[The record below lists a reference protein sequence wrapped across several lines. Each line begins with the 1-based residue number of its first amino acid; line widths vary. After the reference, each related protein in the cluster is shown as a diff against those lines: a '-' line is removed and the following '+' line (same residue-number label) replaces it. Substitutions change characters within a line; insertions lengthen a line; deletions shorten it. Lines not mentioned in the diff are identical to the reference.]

1 VRRRLLIAL
10 VAALCACGPASAAAA
25 TGRVAGDPLQGQEWW
40 LADIGAD
47 KVAPPGPGVPIT
59 IVDSGVDPTHPEF
72 AGRPNTTFLNDQT
85 VTGVEEFHG
94 TAVASVAAA
103 PANGIG
109 IVGVYPQA
117 VLQSWDA
124 SPVSSIVDFSVVEGI
139 STAAQHCPGVINLS
153 FSGAQPDPL
162 LEDAILGA
170 VHNGCLVVASAGNN
184 GQQGSPVSYPASY
197 PHVLTVGATDE
208 SDTVLPFSSLSPSLD
223 LAAPGVD
230 IVGAVPLSHD
240 PSGYQ
245 SGLAGTSFS
254 APIVSAAAAWV
265 WTVRPTLD
273 ASQVFELLRR
283 TARDI
288 GPPGFDNGS
297 GYGIVNIPAALAAPA
312 PPVDPWE
319 PNDNIDQIK
328 PGGLFPAGE
337 PALTTA
343 SKPSTRIFGRLDSS
357 EDPRDVYRIWVP
369 AHRLVRAAIVSGA
382 GDAAA
387 RIWGP
392 STVGVDEGILPRRRD
407 LKGPLIRGRAKG
419 FQAYV
424 EVLLTGRT
432 REASYVLGVTASR
445 R

>member
-1 VRRRLLIAL
+1 MRRRLLIAL
-10 VAALCACGPASAAAA
+10 VAALCACGPASAA
-25 TGRVAGDPLQGQEWW
+25 TGRAAGDPLQGQEWW
-40 LADIGAD
+40 LSHIGAD
-47 KVAPPGPGVPIT
+47 QVTPPGPGVPLT
-59 IVDSGVDPTHPEF
+59 IIDSGVDATHPEF
-72 AGRPNTTFLNDQT
+72 AGRPNTTYLNAQT
-85 VTGVEEFHG
+85 VDGVEEFHG

-103 PANGIG
+103 PENGTG

-124 SPVSSIVDFSVVEGI
+124 SPISNIFDFSVVQGL

-153 FSGAQPDPL
+153 FSGSEPDTL

-184 GQQGSPVSYPASY
+184 GQQGSPIGYPAAY

-208 SDTVLPFSSLSPSLD
+208 NDTVLPFSSVSPSLD

-230 IVGAVPLSHD
+230 IVGAVPLSHN
-240 PSGYQ
+240 PNGYDTN
-245 SGLAGTSFS
+245 LAGTSFS

-265 WTVRPTLD
+265 WTVRPTL
-273 ASQVFELLRR
+273 ALSQLVELLHQ

-288 GPPGFDNGS
+288 GPPGFDSAS

-312 PPVDPWE
+312 PPVDPLE
-319 PNDNIDQIK
+319 PNDNIDQVK
-328 PGGLFPAGE
+328 PGRLFPTGE

-343 SKPSTRIFGRLDSS
+343 AKPSTRIFAQLDMS

-369 AHRLVRAAIVSGA
+369 AHRVVRAAILSGG

-392 STVGVDEGILPRRRD
+392 GTVGVDEGILSRRRD
-407 LKGPLIRGRAKG
+407 LKGPLIRGGPKG
-419 FQAYV
+419 FPAYV
-424 EVLLTGRT
+424 EVLLTGRSRST
-432 REASYVLGVTASR
+432 TYVLGVTASR